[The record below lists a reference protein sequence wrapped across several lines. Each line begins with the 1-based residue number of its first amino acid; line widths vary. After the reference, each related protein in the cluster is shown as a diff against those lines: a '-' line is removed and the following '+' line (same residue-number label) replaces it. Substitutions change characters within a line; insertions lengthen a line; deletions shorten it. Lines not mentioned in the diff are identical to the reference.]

1 MMNVSIKKCK
11 IFQKHLFRNT
21 LLQMALLW
29 ESNLMSRN
37 SDFTLNTLEMS
48 RVASPNRCSLISHT
62 KVSHKDLSGGG
73 STTPPPPPH
82 WGGHLVWEIGEQLPT
97 TGGASN

>member
-1 MMNVSIKKCK
+1 
-11 IFQKHLFRNT
+11 
-21 LLQMALLW
+21 MALLW

-62 KVSHKDLSGGG
+62 KVSHKDLSGDG
-73 STTPPPPPH
+73 STTPPPPLG
-82 WGGHLVWEIGEQLPT
+82 WASGVGDRGAT
-97 TGGASN
+97 TN

>member
-1 MMNVSIKKCK
+1 
-11 IFQKHLFRNT
+11 
-21 LLQMALLW
+21 MALLW

-62 KVSHKDLSGGG
+62 KVSHKDLSGDG
-73 STTPPPPPH
+73 STTPPPPH

-97 TGGASN
+97 SGGASN

>member
-1 MMNVSIKKCK
+1 MFQSRDVKSSKN
-11 IFQKHLFRNT
+11 IFLGT

-62 KVSHKDLSGGG
+62 KVSHKDLSGDG
-73 STTPPPPPH
+73 STTPPPP
-82 WGGHLVWEIGEQLPT
+82 IGV
-97 TGGASN
+97 GIWCGR

>member
-37 SDFTLNTLEMS
+37 SDFTLNALEMS

-73 STTPPPPPH
+73 STTPPSY
-82 WGGHLVWEIGEQLPT
+82 WGGHLVWEIGEQLAT
-97 TGGASN
+97 SGRASN